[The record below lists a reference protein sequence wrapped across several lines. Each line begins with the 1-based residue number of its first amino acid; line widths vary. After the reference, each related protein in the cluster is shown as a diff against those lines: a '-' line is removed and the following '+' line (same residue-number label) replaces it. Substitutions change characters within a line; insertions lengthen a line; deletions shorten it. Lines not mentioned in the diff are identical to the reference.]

1 MRTVGAYEAK
11 THLAELL
18 DEVERGGV
26 VTIARHGRAVAL
38 LVPATPPRAD
48 AAALLEAI
56 RAFAASHTLG
66 GISLSEMIS
75 EGRR

>member
-18 DEVERGGV
+18 DEVERGSV
-26 VTIARHGRAVAL
+26 VTIARHGRPVAL
-38 LVPATPPRAD
+38 LVPATASRAD
-48 AAALLEAI
+48 AAALVEAF
-56 RAFAASHTLG
+56 RGFAARHALDG
-66 GISLSEMIS
+66 LELAEMIS

>member
-26 VTIARHGRAVAL
+26 VTIARHGKPVAV
-38 LVPATPPRAD
+38 LVPATAPRVD
-48 AAALLEAI
+48 AAALIEAI
-56 RAFAASHTLG
+56 RGFAACHSLG
-66 GISLSEMIS
+66 GLSLSEMVS